1 MIGMAKSSQQTGET
15 DNVCWLG
22 KLRAWRRR
30 RLIERVMLAD
40 DLWSSVCH
48 DSLGH
53 YKLAPDELT
62 RLRELS
68 SLFLHV
74 KSINGAHGKELDDFQ
89 RAVIAAGACLLIL
102 ELDLSWYDGWVEV
115 IVYPE
120 SFVTRHEFVD
130 ENGVVHEDPSVRD
143 GESWDR
149 GPVILSW
156 QDIRP
161 DLRQPGDSYNL
172 VMHEFAH
179 KLDQSNGAANGQPPL
194 HRGMDPATW
203 ARIFQ
208 QAYDRLNRELEQ
220 GREPIIDPY
229 AAEHPAEFFAVT
241 SEYFFEQP
249 QLLMDFDPAVYA
261 QLKLFY
267 RQDPATRSAL
277 HFNLR

>member
-1 MIGMAKSSQQTGET
+1 MS
-15 DNVCWLG
+15 WLG

-30 RLIERVMLAD
+30 RLLERVILAD
-40 DLWSSVCH
+40 DLWSSVCR
-48 DSLGH
+48 DALGH
-53 YKLAPDELT
+53 YKLGPDELN
-62 RLRELS
+62 RLRDLS
-68 SLFLHV
+68 SLFLHA
-74 KSINGAHGKELDDFQ
+74 KSINGAHGKQLDDFQ

-102 ELDLSWYDGWVEV
+102 ELDLSWFDGWVEV

-130 ENGVVHEDPSVRD
+130 ESGVVHEDPSVRD

-179 KLDQSNGAANGQPPL
+179 KLDQLNGVANGQPPL

-220 GREPIIDPY
+220 GREPLIDPY
-229 AAEHPAEFFAVT
+229 AAEHPAEFFAVA

-249 QLLMDFDPAVYA
+249 RRLMDFDPAVYA

-267 RQDPATRSAL
+267 RQDPATRNTPS
-277 HFNLR
+277 F